1 MPTIYRTFAVVTYM
15 IVAVL
20 KGVAIAERPLTYYVD
35 SITGA
40 DRNSGLS
47 PEVPW
52 TSLNLVNQADLKP
65 GDKVCFRRGCQWR
78 GSLRPRS
85 GAEGAPVVYMAYGE
99 GAKPLLLGSVSK
111 KRVSDWERHGK
122 NLWATVPVE
131 FTVSGVPVKL
141 DDIAW
146 HVHTEGG
153 AKVLHETVEMAGS
166 RIERLTCTA
175 NGKAENH
182 IQLWG
187 DKLSVEERRCFLF
200 RFRAR
205 CTAPFQILRLGIFS
219 SSYPW
224 RRYASSGIPGPAV
237 AEEWQTYTLRFY
249 PQYSAGDG
257 RIAIYLGGVLPA
269 GSVFELQPLDRI
281 PLDVSTKD
289 PLYVDVGNVIFD
301 HGKACG
307 WKKWRREDLVAQNDY
322 FYDPASWVVWV
333 FSEECPAKKYGSVE
347 LALKRDI
354 VSQWNIHHVA
364 YEGLGLKY
372 TAACGFDGGNTNN
385 IVIRNCDVSY
395 IGGAHLYTSVEGHP
409 VRYGNGINFWG
420 AAHDNLVEGCRLW
433 EIYDAALSNQG
444 RGPTSKQVNI
454 TYRDNVIWNSEYS
467 FEYWNTPETAFTSNI
482 QFIHNTCVDA
492 GVVWS
497 HAQRPDPT
505 GSHLK
510 FDRNTAQTDGFV
522 VKYNIFCNSTG
533 WGSRFDRGWN
543 PLPNMNYNLW
553 YEEKGPICRFF
564 GKLFGSDDFFEYQKE
579 TGLDANSKFEKPEF
593 VGPQARDYRLKDPDN
608 TRNRTPD
615 GLHFGACTE

>member
-52 TSLNLVNQADLKP
+52 RSLNRVNRADLKP

-78 GSLRPRS
+78 GSLRPRG

-99 GAKPLLLGSVSK
+99 GTKPLLLGSVSK
-111 KRVSDWERHGK
+111 NRVSDWERQGE
-122 NLWATVPVE
+122 NLWATIPCK
-131 FTVSGVPVKL
+131 FAPSGSAVKL
-141 DDIAW
+141 TDGVW
-146 HVHTEGG
+146 HVHTEAGVE
-153 AKVLHETVEMAGS
+153 VLHETVDWSGS
-166 RIERLTCTA
+166 CIQRISCKTS
-175 NGKAENH
+175 GKAGNH
-182 IQLWG
+182 IQLSG
-187 DKLSVEERRCFLF
+187 PKMDVQEGTFFIL

-205 CTAPFQILRLGIFS
+205 CTVPFEISRVAVMGSAPPWQLYAPSWQSGPKVS
-219 SSYPW
+219 SEW
-224 RRYASSGIPGPAV
+224 R
-237 AEEWQTYTLRFY
+237 TYTLRFHARS
-249 PQYSAGDG
+249 SAGDG
-257 RIAIYLGGVLPA
+257 RIVIYLGGVLPP
-269 GSVFELQPLDRI
+269 GSVFEFQPLERI
-281 PLDVSTKD
+281 PIDVYSKD
-289 PLYVDVGNVIFD
+289 PLYVDVGNIIFD

-307 WKKWRREDLVAQNDY
+307 WKKWNRKDLTAQNDY
-322 FYDPASWVVWV
+322 FYDPATWSVWV
-333 FSEECPAKKYGSVE
+333 FSKECPAEKFKDIE
-347 LALKRDI
+347 LALNRHI
-354 VSQWNIHHVA
+354 VSQENVHHVI
-364 YEGLGLKY
+364 YDGLALKY
-372 TAACGFDGGNTNN
+372 GAGHGFGGGNTNN
-385 IVIRNCDVSY
+385 IVIRYCDISY
-395 IGGAHLYTSVEGHP
+395 MGGGHQYTNTEGHP
-409 VRYGNGINFWG
+409 VRYGNGIEFWG

-564 GKLFGSDDFFEYQKE
+564 GKLFGSDDLFEYQKE